1 MAAHSHRFLLPAIFI
16 LAAQMLPAQS
26 RISWLEGQVSVSRDG
41 RETAAAIDDDVFEGD
56 RITTGADSL
65 VIIEL
70 REEGESRG
78 TLKLRADTSLVL
90 DSTDGETSVE
100 LLRGGLFS
108 RIRRLTAGQ
117 NRNYRVR
124 TPNAVAA
131 VRGTEFF
138 VAFGRQIE
146 SEPDVWLC
154 VNEGAVEVALTDSGK
169 SVLVNEGE
177 GINILAGNRITDPKF
192 YSWTRDLN
200 WNTDPDSGE
209 VADAT
214 DLDGAYADLR
224 DFDYD

>member
-1 MAAHSHRFLLPAIFI
+1 MAALFRRILLLFI
-16 LAAQMLPAQS
+16 LLLIAQALSARS
-26 RISWLEGQVSVSRDG
+26 RISWLEGRVTVTREG
-41 RETAAAIDDDVFEGD
+41 RESAAAIDDDVFEGD
-56 RITTGADSL
+56 LITTGADSL

-70 REEGESRG
+70 NDGDESRG

-90 DSTDGETSVE
+90 ESTDGEATVE

-108 RIRRLTAGQ
+108 RIRRLASGRS
-117 NRNYRVR
+117 RNYQVR

-138 VAFGRQIE
+138 VAFGRQVE
-146 SEPDVWLC
+146 AEYDVWLC
-154 VNEGAVEVALTDSGK
+154 VNEGAVEVALEDSGD

-177 GINILAGNRITDPKF
+177 GINILAGSRITDPKF
-192 YSWTRDLN
+192 FAWTQDLN
-200 WNTDPDSGE
+200 WNTDPGAGE